1 MKKLGLGIQE
11 LSELIKGNYIYV
23 DKTEI
28 IHRVITTGK
37 YYFLSRPRRFG
48 KSLLVNTVKEIFR
61 GNKELF
67 KETWIYDKW
76 NFEEKFPVIK
86 IDFSKLPYGSIG
98 LEEAISKEL
107 DIIAKKNS
115 INFERGETYS
125 EKFLELIEKMGKK
138 NSVAILIDEY
148 DKPIIDYVE
157 SSKREKAVENREILK
172 NFYSVIKGSDKYI
185 KLFFLTG
192 ISKFSK
198 VSIFSDLNNV
208 TDITIDEEF
217 AEITGYTEKDIVNN
231 YGDYLEIVEKRFH
244 FDRKRLMDIIKLW
257 YNGYSWDIKSSVY
270 NPYSLISFLRFKEFK
285 NYWFKSGTATF
296 LTKLIKEKGLDVRDY
311 DKLIPIPESALDS
324 YNIENINMS
333 TLLFQTGYLTIKD
346 MIELRVDIILRK

>member
-11 LSELIKGNYIYV
+11 LSKLRKDGYIYV

-28 IHRVITTGK
+28 IYKLITTGS

-48 KSLLVNTVKEIFR
+48 KSLLVNTMEEIFN

-86 IDFSKLPYGSIG
+86 IDFSKLDYNEVGLDSAIKKRLNSIG
-98 LEEAISKEL
+98 EEYNIKLNRTTMKEM
-107 DIIAKKNS
+107 
-115 INFERGETYS
+115 
-125 EKFLELIEKMGKK
+125 FLELIEKMGKK
-138 NSVAILIDEY
+138 NPVAILIDEY

-208 TDITIDEEF
+208 TDITIHRNYSTI
-217 AEITGYTEKDIVNN
+217 AGYTEKEIADN
-231 YGDYLEIVEKRFH
+231 YEEYLKNIEDKFRIG
-244 FDRKRLMDIIKLW
+244 RKKAMEMIKSW
-257 YNGYSWDIKSSVY
+257 YDGYSWNAENFVY
-270 NPYSLISFLRFKEFK
+270 NPYSILNFFDSEQFK
-285 NYWFKSGTATF
+285 NFWFKSGTATF

-311 DKLIPIPESALDS
+311 DKLITIPESALDS

-333 TLLFQTGYLTIKD
+333 TLLFQTG
-346 MIELRVDIILRK
+346 